1 MKTTI
6 RVNRKRPES
15 MTKQITDQLTGLI
28 ESGAMTV
35 GSYLPSE
42 RELANSLKVA
52 RNVVRGSYENLMKAG
67 RIQSEGRK
75 GRTVRASGARKR
87 AGTAKTTKTG
97 ARRAKN
103 KLKNSLAAD
112 LITPIP
118 SPALLKKSMAEIRG
132 LFSESQDFAAN
143 RFTFGQQPHEESA
156 PHEEERQRSQAAH
169 KLVKSLEKAD
179 CKVTRQGKRTIV
191 TVATSPTRQLI
202 DAPPSRRSRS
212 AEIAASPT

>member
-6 RVNRKRPES
+6 RVNRKSRDS

-75 GRTVRASGARKR
+75 GRTVRSSAGKRRAASAKGSKGAAGSKARK
-87 AGTAKTTKTG
+87 K
-97 ARRAKN
+97 
-103 KLKNSLAAD
+103 
-112 LITPIP
+112 
-118 SPALLKKSMAEIRG
+118 
-132 LFSESQDFAAN
+132 
-143 RFTFGQQPHEESA
+143 
-156 PHEEERQRSQAAH
+156 
-169 KLVKSLEKAD
+169 
-179 CKVTRQGKRTIV
+179 
-191 TVATSPTRQLI
+191 
-202 DAPPSRRSRS
+202 
-212 AEIAASPT
+212 